1 VYSEYG
7 VDADAD
13 GDLESAWY
21 HGGGGTLEVAGGNLV
36 GTVPETSSSSWTT
49 YFAPPGGLTLSNPGD
64 SLRLTWVFTPTGVD
78 DTGNTSQSFR
88 LAIVDTP
95 DDARLTAD
103 GSPGSTTY
111 TGYAMFMNMATTL
124 GRSTPFSLME
134 RGQLGSV
141 DLLSSSGNWTS
152 LIDDGNTG
160 DTGYADGV
168 QYTYFFEATRTEEG
182 HLQLVSR
189 MSGGDLGNDGTLEV
203 VFVDET
209 PNTFTFDTFALRP
222 SRADQTADVFSTH
235 LFKVEFIPEPS
246 SFALAGLGLLGVLFA
261 RRLRR

>member
-1 VYSEYG
+1 MATINPTQQYDIIHTLTFAEAS
-7 VDADAD
+7 
-13 GDLESAWY
+13 GDCPIRLHQGSSSA
-21 HGGGGTLEVAGGNLV
+21 TS
-36 GTVPETSSSSWTT
+36 GTVYYRAGT
-49 YFAPPGGLTLSNPGD
+49 
-64 SLRLTWVFTPTGVD
+64 
-78 DTGNTSQSFR
+78 
-88 LAIVDTP
+88 
-95 DDARLTAD
+95 
-103 GSPGSTTY
+103 
-111 TGYAMFMNMATTL
+111 
-124 GRSTPFSLME
+124 
-134 RGQLGSV
+134 
-141 DLLSSSGNWTS
+141 SGNWTS